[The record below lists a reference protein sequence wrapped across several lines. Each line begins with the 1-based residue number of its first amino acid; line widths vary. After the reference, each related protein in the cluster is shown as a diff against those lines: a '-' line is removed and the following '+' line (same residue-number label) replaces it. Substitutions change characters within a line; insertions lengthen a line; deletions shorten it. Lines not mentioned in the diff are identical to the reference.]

1 MNNQSVLSRGTPD
14 VQSSQHRSGTLDTCQ
29 PQDRLQNAARLE
41 AHGREVC
48 SGSAERAGCPVESH
62 YMVTG
67 GRSTSSPI
75 PESAPRTP
83 QTPSDGMPPYDPA
96 HQSHSRSYRSTP
108 TAVVQAASC
117 GMILSTISFPFDQLT
132 VLGIL
137 LPSLPRKMSWND
149 SDHIIRSVKNEWFR
163 SEALRTLMSRLPQ
176 IMTVSEKDRVLQ
188 NFTSS
193 YYRNR
198 VTSLLDDRLDDMPE
212 SAVAAG
218 ASST

>member
-1 MNNQSVLSRGTPD
+1 MNNQSVLSRKAPD
-14 VQSSQHRSGTLDTCQ
+14 VHSSQHRSGTLDTCQ
-29 PQDRLQNAARLE
+29 QQDRLQNAARLE
-41 AHGREVC
+41 AHGMEAC

-62 YMVTG
+62 YTVTG
-67 GRSTSSPI
+67 GKSTSSPI
-75 PESAPRTP
+75 PESTPRTP
-83 QTPSDGMPPYDPA
+83 QTPSDGMPTFDPA
-96 HQSHSRSYRSTP
+96 HQIHFRSYRSTP

-137 LPSLPRKMSWND
+137 LPSLPSQLSWND
-149 SDHIIRSVKNEWFR
+149 SEHIIHSIKNEWFR
-163 SEALRTLMSRLPQ
+163 WEALRTLMSRLPT
-176 IMTVSEKDRVLQ
+176 IMTASEKDQVLR

-212 SAVAAG
+212 SSVAAG